1 MQPLML
7 GAHGNQHS
15 PEMTTPSQWK
25 GSALDQSQNSPQN
38 ASASCGMHIAAPH
51 NYTHQAL
58 ELNDM
63 HFLQDKENAI
73 EKYKL
78 IKANFNCI
86 SFVCIVCV
94 CLSLCFATFSAKCW
108 MYKRQGTGT
117 NAA

>member
-7 GAHGNQHS
+7 GAHGNQHL
-15 PEMTTPSQWK
+15 PEMTTPSKWK

-63 HFLQDKENAI
+63 HFLQDKKNAI
-73 EKYKL
+73 KKYKS
-78 IKANFNCI
+78 NFNCI
-86 SFVCIVCV
+86 SFV
-94 CLSLCFATFSAKCW
+94 
-108 MYKRQGTGT
+108 
-117 NAA
+117 

>member
-1 MQPLML
+1 M
-7 GAHGNQHS
+7 
-15 PEMTTPSQWK
+15 
-25 GSALDQSQNSPQN
+25 
-38 ASASCGMHIAAPH
+38 
-51 NYTHQAL
+51 QAL

-63 HFLQDKENAI
+63 HFLQDKKNAI
-73 EKYKL
+73 EKYKS